1 MKNKKLYIII
11 PLSIAFLVFVGVFY
25 YYNREDDYSLNAM
38 DKKWIQ
44 DNIDT
49 VVDIEYVSDYPV
61 YGGENGVFKSFIKTI
76 KNATNIDFNE
86 MPYLKNAKTSGNSFR
101 FRVLSNDNKLG
112 KTDKLVGEDVYV
124 AFAKER
130 IKITDVTD
138 FKDMSIGAFAADA
151 PEISYY
157 LRSGDS
163 LSYKTYDTAAEMIK
177 ALENGDIKMAI
188 LPNIMYLNETIGKK
202 FFINYTLTEMNK
214 KIVFTTTNKND
225 RFDSIMLKLFNYWK
239 NNQYVKKYNS
249 ELLNYYIDG
258 RNISDKDRTSLL
270 SKSYVYGY
278 VENYPYEVRDGKR
291 VIGISGEYINRVNR
305 LTGIDFKYS
314 RFTKVENLEKAVQKG
329 EVDIFFNYYD
339 ISAPNYNQAD
349 SSFIEQ
355 YVVLSKNKN
364 SYVINS
370 FEALK
375 DKNINMIKGT
385 ALFNYFKDN
394 SKANIVEF
402 EDYKTMLKRSSENLL
417 IIDREV
423 YLAYRSGKFASYDVL
438 YNGTISKDYNFMI
451 KNEEANFYDI
461 FNYITNTNSY
471 YSYRN
476 VAINDLNATIFEKAT
491 FEQMY
496 ILILLII
503 FVPLI
508 ILIVSLAMYR
518 RKKKIK
524 VVKKEERRKYTD
536 LLTSLK
542 NRNYLNLNIDVWN
555 KSRKY
560 PQAVIVLDLNNV
572 KYVNDNYG
580 HEEGDRLIIKAAAT
594 LVNTQLENSEIIRT
608 DGNEFLVYLVGY
620 SEKQVE
626 IYTKKLIKE
635 FKNLPYKFGAAIGY
649 SMIFDDIKTVDD
661 AINEATIQMRINK
674 GEYK

>member
-11 PLSIAFLVFVGVFY
+11 PLVIAALVFVGVFY
-25 YYNREDDYSLNAM
+25 YFNREDDYSLNAM

-49 VVDIEYVSDYPV
+49 VVDMQYISDYPV
-61 YGGENGVFKSFIKTI
+61 YGGEDGVFRSFIKTL
-76 KNATNIDFNE
+76 KAATNIEFNE
-86 MPYLKNAKTSGNSFR
+86 MPYLKNAKSVDKSYR
-101 FRVLSNDNKLG
+101 FRVLRSDEKL
-112 KTDKLVGEDVYV
+112 TNNDKLIGEDVYV

-130 IKITDVTD
+130 MKLTNVTD
-138 FKDMSIGAFAADA
+138 FKNMSIGVFVEDA

-157 LRSGDS
+157 LRSGEA
-163 LSYKTYDTAAEMIK
+163 LSYKTYDTAKDIIAALDRGEIK
-177 ALENGDIKMAI
+177 VAI
-188 LPNIMYLNETIGKK
+188 IPNIMYLNETIGKK
-202 FFINYTLTEMNK
+202 YFTNYTLTEMNK
-214 KIVFTTTNKND
+214 KIVFSLDEKDNRLN
-225 RFDSIMLKLFNYWK
+225 SIMLKIFNYWK
-239 NNQYVKKYNS
+239 NNVYVKKYNN
-249 ELLNYYIDG
+249 ELLNYYISG
-258 RNISDKDRTSLL
+258 NNISDQDRTDLL

-291 VIGISGEYINRVNR
+291 VIGISGEYVNRVNR
-305 LTGIDFKYS
+305 LTGIDFKYQKFAS
-314 RFTKVENLEKAVQKG
+314 VEELEKAVQAG
-329 EVDIFFNYYD
+329 NVDIFFNYYD
-339 ISAPNYNQAD
+339 IPAPGYNQVD

-355 YVVLSKNKN
+355 YAVLSKARHNH
-364 SYVINS
+364 VVNS

-375 DKNINMIKGT
+375 DKNISMIKGT

-402 EDYKTMLKRSSENLL
+402 DSYNTMTKRSKTNLL

-423 YLAYRSGKFASYDVL
+423 YLAYRSSKFSSYDVL
-438 YNGTISKDYNFMI
+438 YNGSISKDYNFMI
-451 KNEEANFYDI
+451 KNEESKLFDI

-476 VAINDLNATIFEKAT
+476 VAINDLNASIFEKAT

-508 ILIVSLAMYR
+508 ALIVTLTTLS

-524 VVKKEERRKYTD
+524 TVKKEERRKYTD

-560 PQAVIVLDLNNV
+560 PQSIIVLDLNNV

-580 HEEGDRLIIKAAAT
+580 HEEGDKLIIKAAAT

-608 DGNEFLVYLVGY
+608 DGNEFLIYLVGY
-620 SEKQVE
+620 SEKQIE
-626 IYTKKLIKE
+626 IYAKKLVKE
-635 FKNLPYKFGAAIGY
+635 FKDLPYKFGAAIGY